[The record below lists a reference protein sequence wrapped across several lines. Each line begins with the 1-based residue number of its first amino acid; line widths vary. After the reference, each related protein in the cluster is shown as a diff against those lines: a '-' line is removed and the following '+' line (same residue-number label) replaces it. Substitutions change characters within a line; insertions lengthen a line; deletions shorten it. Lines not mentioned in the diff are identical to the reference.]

1 MSKQQPVQ
9 FKLSHLK
16 GPAKDGMELL
26 EASQISDP
34 DENLHTLQEVFGK
47 KQSPTQLFWL
57 QFNDWRQWDIKSLW
71 KYSHKLSELVRWMK
85 WKDGGV
91 MSNVDK
97 LIICDENV
105 QDQTLRKMLKRKIWQ
120 EPQIC
125 FLKLREEV
133 LYLAREKINHI

>member
-1 MSKQQPVQ
+1 M
-9 FKLSHLK
+9 
-16 GPAKDGMELL
+16 
-26 EASQISDP
+26 
-34 DENLHTLQEVFGK
+34 
-47 KQSPTQLFWL
+47 
-57 QFNDWRQWDIKSLW
+57 
-71 KYSHKLSELVRWMK
+71 RWMK

-133 LYLAREKINHI
+133 LYLACEKINHI